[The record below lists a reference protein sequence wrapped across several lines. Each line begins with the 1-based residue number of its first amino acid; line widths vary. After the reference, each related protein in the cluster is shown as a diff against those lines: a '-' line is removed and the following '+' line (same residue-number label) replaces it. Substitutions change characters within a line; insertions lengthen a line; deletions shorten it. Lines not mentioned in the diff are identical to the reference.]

1 VATNG
6 SDSERLASIVGGAGP
21 RIVLVHGFTQNAHC
35 WGPFADS
42 LAAAGHQLVSV
53 DAPGHGR
60 SSDIAA
66 DIERGARLIG
76 DIGGRAIYVGYSMG
90 ARFALRLALD
100 RPELVRA
107 LVLIGG
113 SPGIEDPQEREQ
125 RRAEDDARATRLE
138 EVGVERF
145 VDEWLQLPMFATLPA
160 DNAHRDERVRNSVTG
175 LASSLRLAGTGAMEP
190 LWDRL
195 STVSMPVALITG
207 DRDPKFTAIAERML
221 ARMTPHAWG
230 VVAHDAGHSVHLEQP
245 ASTAQFVISWLRAR
259 LP

>member
-6 SDSERLASIVGGAGP
+6 SDSERLSTIIGGAGP
-21 RIVLVHGFTQNAHC
+21 RVVLVHGFTQNARC

-60 SSDIAA
+60 SSKVHA
-66 DIERGARLIG
+66 DIEHGAQLIG
-76 DIGGRAIYVGYSMG
+76 EAGGPAVYIGYSMG
-90 ARFALRLALD
+90 ARYALRLALD
-100 RPELVRA
+100 RPELVHA

-113 SPGIEDPQEREQ
+113 SPGIEDASERAQ
-125 RRAEDDARATRLE
+125 RRAEDDARAAHLE
-138 EVGVERF
+138 DVGVERF

-160 DNAHRDERVRNSVTG
+160 DNAHRQERVRNTVAG

-195 STVSMPVALITG
+195 GTVSMPVALMTG

-221 ARMTPHAWG
+221 ALMTPHAWG

-245 ASTAQFVISWLRAR
+245 VSAAQFVVSWLRAR
-259 LP
+259 RA